1 MTAPVY
7 GKDYLDNPP
16 IRAVTAEE
24 VRALRQKCKCGPTDK
39 MAGDCTCNEDAMT
52 YVLRRLLEHPG
63 VSSTARA
70 VIEAMLGVDRG

>member
-1 MTAPVY
+1 MTEPVY

-24 VRALRQKCKCGPTDK
+24 VRERKSEARNIHDDVQIYDW
-39 MAGDCTCNEDAMT
+39 
-52 YVLRRLLEHPG
+52 VLRELLRHPG

>member
-1 MTAPVY
+1 MTEPVY

-24 VRALRQKCKCGPTDK
+24 VRTYLDVGQCKSHPRCSVCDSQILRKFGP
-39 MAGDCTCNEDAMT
+39 
-52 YVLRRLLEHPG
+52 RLLEHPG

>member
-24 VRALRQKCKCGPTDK
+24 VRTYQAESLCCLPGCRLCRSRLFDRFGP
-39 MAGDCTCNEDAMT
+39 
-52 YVLRRLLEHPG
+52 RLLEHPG

-70 VIEAMLGVDRG
+70 VIEAMLGVSRG